1 MCSCTERFPFL
12 FPSCTAPG
20 AQLWFQ
26 PHFCVCATLRHLFSA
41 QARGSKRSGRLGH
54 TCSLRPGR
62 GTVATLGYAQSV
74 CGSREPQAVAANW
87 GSLALVGV
95 PFQSLWRQGLVCVWG
110 GGPTPCVSLSTGTS
124 FPRQTMLP
132 LGVFLVLEPL
142 TPVSSVLSEQPTWSL
157 PQICSQPESFS
168 TVYTSTDLFSSPEG
182 FNTQPPPA
190 LANSHLRQ
198 GGPGLIPKK
207 ALGQVAL
214 RTPEPTQTEEA
225 LQAMPTREIKES
237 RTSFLSLMKPS
248 FQDYLV
254 EKS

>member
-1 MCSCTERFPFL
+1 MADWDTLAHSGQGGVRWPHWGMRKASVAAESRRQLQQTGARLLWWES
-12 FPSCTAPG
+12 PSRACG
-20 AQLWFQ
+20 GRVW
-26 PHFCVCATLRHLFSA
+26 CVC
-41 QARGSKRSGRLGH
+41 
-54 TCSLRPGR
+54 
-62 GTVATLGYAQSV
+62 V
-74 CGSREPQAVAANW
+74 C
-87 GSLALVGV
+87 
-95 PFQSLWRQGLVCVWG
+95 G

-132 LGVFLVLEPL
+132 LGLFLVLEPL